1 MNTYIFQF
9 LIKNSSVLGTFVS
22 KTMQSNILYILFL
35 AKIISDNG
43 IILLIPLQKK
53 KKAEILS
60 IIFPS
65 QALGVLIPSVVQ
77 SVYII
82 VEWFRP
88 GLEPRK
94 SVAHLHP
101 P

>member
-1 MNTYIFQF
+1 
-9 LIKNSSVLGTFVS
+9 
-22 KTMQSNILYILFL
+22 MQSNSLQILLP

-43 IILLIPLQKK
+43 IILLVPLQKK
-53 KKAEILS
+53 KRKAEILS
-60 IIFPS
+60 IIFLS
-65 QALGVLIPSVVQ
+65 QELGVLIPSVVQ

-88 GLEPRK
+88 GPEPRK

>member
-1 MNTYIFQF
+1 
-9 LIKNSSVLGTFVS
+9 
-22 KTMQSNILYILFL
+22 MQSNSLQILLP

-43 IILLIPLQKK
+43 IILLVPLQKK
-53 KKAEILS
+53 KKKRKAEILS
-60 IIFPS
+60 IIFLS
-65 QALGVLIPSVVQ
+65 QELGVLIPSVVQ

-88 GLEPRK
+88 GPEPRK